1 MHLPV
6 HVMIV
11 PPRVAVGYKEHQSP
25 FLTASV
31 LHQTS
36 AEPSSFSQSRSSTA
50 IESIFHCP
58 SHTSPHFT
66 RAFAIPSPTITRLNL
81 MRTCTT
87 TLKSIPNES
96 PRDKKD
102 PKNEEAMLDRLPNE
116 LLCNIV
122 LLLPQNDQAKL
133 TCINK
138 HIHELAESVRYQDVD
153 LEGGQ
158 EQLFSLVN
166 RILLDIKIL
175 SQVRRLTIARKNDSR
190 DTVAPKVLSDPSLN
204 HMWSYFESRI
214 PFNTEARWEV
224 GSYW

>member
-1 MHLPV
+1 
-6 HVMIV
+6 
-11 PPRVAVGYKEHQSP
+11 
-25 FLTASV
+25 
-31 LHQTS
+31 
-36 AEPSSFSQSRSSTA
+36 
-50 IESIFHCP
+50 
-58 SHTSPHFT
+58 
-66 RAFAIPSPTITRLNL
+66 
-81 MRTCTT
+81 
-87 TLKSIPNES
+87 
-96 PRDKKD
+96 
-102 PKNEEAMLDRLPNE
+102 MLDRLPNE

-204 HMWSYFESRI
+204 HMWSYFESQI

-224 GSYW
+224 GSYWRLCMFSGDHASVLLAYIIRAAGLQNLISLRCSLSPGWYVQKAFMLLHHLLAAGEAAWANLKDVNINHGGILHDFLCGARPTTLGPSAH